1 MSFSAWNSPPEPG
14 AAEPHELSPRLST
27 SSSIA
32 GDDNADDDDPD
43 LEALP
48 THGLLSPA
56 TRTTKLSPLPHVR
69 TCGWQLR
76 LLLRRTAGVRHRWAR
91 LTLGVLGCLLFFTAV
106 FNPSYTRGQYPE
118 NYRAVTDSVQRG
130 GGRNPVGFWRD
141 AGSTTTKTTADG
153 RGNPRGEKVYIAA
166 NIVDAGLVRGAWGD
180 AVLELMDLL
189 GEQNVFLSE

>member
-1 MSFSAWNSPPEPG
+1 MPFSVWNSP
-14 AAEPHELSPRLST
+14 HEHSPRLST

-32 GDDNADDDDPD
+32 GDDDNNIDDNDPD

-48 THGLLSPA
+48 THGLLSPT
-56 TRTTKLSPLPHVR
+56 TRTTKLSPLPQVC

-91 LTLGVLGCLLFFTAV
+91 LTLIVLGCLLFFTAV

-118 NYRAVTDSVQRG
+118 NYRTVTDSVQRG

-141 AGSTTTKTTADG
+141 AGSTTKTTVDG

-189 GEQNVFLSE
+189 GPQNVFLSE